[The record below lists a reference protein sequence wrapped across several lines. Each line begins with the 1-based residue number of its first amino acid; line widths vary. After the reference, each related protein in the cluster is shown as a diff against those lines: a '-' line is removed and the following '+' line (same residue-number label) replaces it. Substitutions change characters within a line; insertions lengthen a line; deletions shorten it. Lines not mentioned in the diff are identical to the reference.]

1 MNGFHNGASSVQST
15 AQRTAK
21 VGVIVDFQGAKLDR
35 WVFLRR
41 AQKKS
46 EHPFRQQL
54 TVSFGILPGM
64 DQHHELP
71 GRRLEKCPQEE
82 KEPPENPRNIRHAF

>member
-1 MNGFHNGASSVQST
+1 MNDLHHGASSVQST
-15 AQRTAK
+15 AQRNAK
-21 VGVIVDFQGAKLDR
+21 VGIPVDFQCAKLDR

-54 TVSFGILPGM
+54 TESFGILPGM
-64 DQHHELP
+64 DQRHEFL
-71 GRRLEKCPQEE
+71 GR
-82 KEPPENPRNIRHAF
+82 